1 MTEKLMNSLLARRSR
16 ERELPATP
24 GAFWGDCMKVVHF
37 NWEELNSSSQSYLF
51 PGLCRSGEGPR
62 AQSLPR
68 GKSEA
73 SRKEGKKP
81 TKVFSVQ
88 RLVKTW
94 SIQFSDNSAG
104 HESDLGSG
112 HFLNQAFKMTTA
124 LTTTVNASLCETLS
138 QKAQLSCIQIP
149 DLQTLLEKKK
159 KNCFLP

>member
-1 MTEKLMNSLLARRSR
+1 MLLQDYLIKMFCHSFCSLFLI
-16 ERELPATP
+16 
-24 GAFWGDCMKVVHF
+24 
-37 NWEELNSSSQSYLF
+37 SYL
-51 PGLCRSGEGPR
+51 RSWIKTSWQR
-62 AQSLPR
+62 HLLPYR
-68 GKSEA
+68 ETNLAKKK
-73 SRKEGKKP
+73 RKEGEKP

-88 RLVKTW
+88 RSVKIW

-149 DLQTLLEKKK
+149 DLQKLLEKKK
-159 KNCFLP
+159 KKKCFLP

>member
-1 MTEKLMNSLLARRSR
+1 MGMTGKLMNSLLARRSR

-24 GAFWGDCMKVVHF
+24 GAFWGDCTKVVHV

-81 TKVFSVQ
+81 SETGAYYCV
-88 RLVKTW
+88 RW
-94 SIQFSDNSAG
+94 G
-104 HESDLGSG
+104 W
-112 HFLNQAFKMTTA
+112 
-124 LTTTVNASLCETLS
+124 TLS
-138 QKAQLSCIQIP
+138 
-149 DLQTLLEKKK
+149 
-159 KNCFLP
+159 